1 MDAAAA
7 EIGFHVGHELGGNFE
22 APQGRGLVGFAR
34 IGVNGGHL
42 GLGSQRTTECGDCL
56 LPMQTASFLNS
67 NTQKHSSMNCPAC
80 ATELQEQWVA
90 CPLCGVRVH
99 SECACGNKLD
109 PSWKVCPVC
118 TRPVDQE
125 APANSQRGAI
135 EIPAER
141 CFSIYLAAHK
151 AFFSVFDEPF
161 QRLAKAGAAS
171 ELLKLVSQQSLRSTL
186 TNAISDLCAS
196 YLSQPELNASKIAP
210 IDSTQYATELHPH
223 FSNIQTAEQALVER
237 NIPDGEWASLCRI
250 AKSTLADST
259 VMTAG
264 AVVPILGHAIG
275 GLWTGHQ
282 MAKKD
287 NKALEAFLEAIQGF
301 KTQLE
306 DVFAGCYAQL
316 IERSRGEAV
325 EFSVD
330 VREIVQSLEALGALS
345 SAVESAKS
353 QAELKQITNQI
364 EGFITKH
371 AFLAEARV
379 IFASA
384 LLNLDRFE
392 EADHE
397 AYAAYGID
405 NDNQAAVVLMLRARV
420 AMERWDD
427 AAQTASFAAE
437 HGKDDLA
444 ICECIGNAIKHV
456 PSQRLFESAINV
468 VAPKLQQAGNPL
480 GFLLEA
486 RLSAASGHKQR
497 CEELLHHILSN
508 TPLDLNDVF
517 LLRNDPELAEVIGSN
532 FKGIL
537 IGPPSHLRIAQA
549 VLPPADSLSFEIIP
563 AAKKSAAK
571 DSFVKLRKKEQLI
584 CYCDTTAFGGGK
596 DGFALTDSR
605 ILWHELW
612 KEAVAVEYANIHA
625 FEIRG
630 DENLEQLVVTTKNG
644 SELGYEGAQPEALL
658 GICNFLTLLAAA
670 ELPR

>member
-1 MDAAAA
+1 
-7 EIGFHVGHELGGNFE
+7 
-22 APQGRGLVGFAR
+22 
-34 IGVNGGHL
+34 
-42 GLGSQRTTECGDCL
+42 
-56 LPMQTASFLNS
+56 
-67 NTQKHSSMNCPAC
+67 MNCPAC

-90 CPLCGVRVH
+90 CPLCGVRVN

-118 TRPVDQE
+118 TRPIGQE
-125 APANSQRGAI
+125 APSNSQRSAI
-135 EIPAER
+135 KIQAER
-141 CFSIYLAAHK
+141 CFSIYLAAHR
-151 AFFSVFDEPF
+151 AFFSVFDEPY
-161 QRLAKAGAAS
+161 QRLAKAGGAS
-171 ELLKLVSQQSLRSTL
+171 ELLKSVSQQSLRSTL

-196 YLSQPELNASKIAP
+196 YLSQPELHSSAIEP
-210 IDSTQYATELHPH
+210 IDPIQYATELHPH
-223 FSNIQTAEQALVER
+223 FAKIQTAEQALVER

-250 AKSTLADST
+250 AKSTLTDPTMQA
-259 VMTAG
+259 AG
-264 AVVPILGHAIG
+264 AIVPGVGHVVG
-275 GLWTGHQ
+275 GLWSGHQ
-282 MAKKD
+282 IAKKD
-287 NKALEAFLEAIQGF
+287 NQALEAFRDAIQEF

-316 IERSRGEAV
+316 QALSHQAGI
-325 EFSVD
+325 EFSVS
-330 VREIVQSLEALGALS
+330 VHEIVQSLEVLEGLS
-345 SAVESAKS
+345 SAVDSVNS
-353 QAELKQITNQI
+353 QEELSQIAGQI
-364 EGFITKH
+364 EQFIAKYPFSTKAH
-371 AFLAEARV
+371 TV
-379 IFASA
+379 FASA
-384 LLNLDRFE
+384 LLGLERYE
-392 EADHE
+392 EADQA

-405 NDNQAAVVLMLRARV
+405 NDNHATVVLMLCARV

-437 HGKDDLA
+437 HCKDDPA

-456 PSQRLFESAINV
+456 PSPQLFESAINI
-468 VAPKLQQAGNPL
+468 VAPQLQKTGNPV
-480 GFLLEA
+480 GYLLEA
-486 RLSAASGHKQR
+486 RLAGASSRTQR

-508 TPLDLNDVF
+508 TPLNLDEVV
-517 LLRNDPELAEVIGSN
+517 LLRNDPELAEVIGSK

-537 IGPPSHLRIAQA
+537 TGPPNHLRIAQA

-605 ILWHELW
+605 ILWHERW
-612 KEAVAVEYANIHA
+612 QEAVAIEYSSIHA

-644 SELGYEGAQPEALL
+644 SQLGYEGAQPETLL

-670 ELPR
+670 EPPR

>member
-1 MDAAAA
+1 
-7 EIGFHVGHELGGNFE
+7 
-22 APQGRGLVGFAR
+22 
-34 IGVNGGHL
+34 
-42 GLGSQRTTECGDCL
+42 
-56 LPMQTASFLNS
+56 
-67 NTQKHSSMNCPAC
+67 MNCPAC

-141 CFSIYLAAHK
+141 SFSIYLAAHR

-161 QRLAKAGAAS
+161 QRVAKARAAS
-171 ELLKLVSQQSLRSTL
+171 EILESASQQSLIATL
-186 TNAISDLCAS
+186 TSAIDDLCAS
-196 YLSQPELNASKIAP
+196 YLTQPEFKASAVVPVDPTPYARDLYPHLTKIQIAK
-210 IDSTQYATELHPH
+210 
-223 FSNIQTAEQALVER
+223 QALTGR
-237 NIPDGEWASLCRI
+237 NIPDGVVANLWRGA
-250 AKSTLADST
+250 ANAATDP
-259 VMTAG
+259 TAMAVG
-264 AVVPILGHAIG
+264 AAFPGVGHFLGA
-275 GLWTGHQ
+275 LWSSHQ
-282 MAKKD
+282 LVKKD
-287 NKALEAFLEAIQGF
+287 DQALEILCDTIHEF
-301 KTQLE
+301 KTQLK

-316 IERSRGEAV
+316 LERSRGEGI
-325 EFSVD
+325 EFSVG
-330 VREIVQSLEALGALS
+330 VREMVQSLESLDELSGAIDSANSAEELS
-345 SAVESAKS
+345 
-353 QAELKQITNQI
+353 QIAGQI
-364 EGFITKH
+364 EQFIVKYPFSTKAH
-371 AFLAEARV
+371 TV
-379 IFASA
+379 FASA
-384 LLNLDRFE
+384 LLGLDRFE
-392 EADHE
+392 EADQE
-397 AYAAYGID
+397 AYAAYEID
-405 NDNQAAVVLMLRARV
+405 NDNHAAVILMLCARV
-420 AMERWDD
+420 AMEKWDD

-437 HGKDDLA
+437 HCKEDPA

-456 PSQRLFESAINV
+456 PNPRLFESAVNV
-468 VAPKLQQAGNPL
+468 VAPRLQQAGNPL

-486 RLSAASGHKQR
+486 KLSAASGHQQR

-508 TPLDLNDVF
+508 TPLDLNDVL
-517 LLRNDPELAEVIGSN
+517 LLRNDPELAEVIGSK

-537 IGPPSHLRIAQA
+537 TGPPSHLRIAQA
-549 VLPPADSLSFEIIP
+549 VLRPADSLSFEIIP

-670 ELPR
+670 EPPR